1 MYKLYNVYKA
11 VSIGNFFSK
20 FHYRAL
26 FTEHRH
32 NIYIYVSAQHLHLCK
47 VTVLRLQLMGQF
59 QEKVG
64 SNETF
69 GVSVRIHKTFLGVQ
83 LERSNLRIFIN
94 PIPPT

>member
-1 MYKLYNVYKA
+1 
-11 VSIGNFFSK
+11 
-20 FHYRAL
+20 
-26 FTEHRH
+26 
-32 NIYIYVSAQHLHLCK
+32 
-47 VTVLRLQLMGQF
+47 MGQF